1 MAEEGIPGKIVIR
14 CFGLRA
20 AADVEAYINSH
31 KSEEVKVA
39 IWATEYSEIY
49 ADLAEIQTA
58 IELGLEDSPSEG
70 VDIPDVII
78 LVDKETEGSERVWLY
93 ANEILGDYYEFFEYT
108 SNGTF
113 VKKDVSKEKKI
124 FEEKHKPMLTE
135 IMVAAK
141 ERARRKTLRHG
152 LRNIERII
160 RMRVDEQSNY
170 EYADRDWLKACQIMK
185 EIKDN
190 IRHIKRNYYSKFDDK
205 CKYPSDEFD
214 RESEDY
220 SDENKDN

>member
-1 MAEEGIPGKIVIR
+1 MAKEEIPDKIVIR

-20 AADVEAYINSH
+20 AAEVEEYINSH
-31 KSEEVKVA
+31 KSREVKVA
-39 IWATEYSEIY
+39 IWTTEYSEVY
-49 ADLAEIQTA
+49 ADLAEVQTA
-58 IELGLEDSPSEG
+58 IELGFEDSPSEG

-78 LVDKETEGSERVWLY
+78 LIDKETGGTERVWLY
-93 ANEILGDYYEFFEYT
+93 ANDILGDYYDFFEYT
-108 SNGTF
+108 SKDTF

-205 CKYPSDEFD
+205 CKYPNDEFD